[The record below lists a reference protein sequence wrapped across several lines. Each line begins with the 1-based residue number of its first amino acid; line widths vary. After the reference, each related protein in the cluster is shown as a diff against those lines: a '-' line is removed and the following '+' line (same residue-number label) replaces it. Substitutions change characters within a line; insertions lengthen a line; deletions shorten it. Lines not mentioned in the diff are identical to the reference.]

1 MGFTAIKQA
10 MNNFAPIDEVAWSD
24 FEQYLTTHSIKKGEL
39 LWKEGDVI
47 KQIIFITKGAM
58 RYYYHNHP
66 SDKEVIAQFFFE
78 NAFLTDYVS
87 FNTQEPTD
95 YYFQA
100 LEDTEYIAF
109 PRVAIYQMYDKYKVF
124 ERIGRLI
131 AEHNFISQQNAFKDQ
146 KNLTPEEKY
155 LKIVK
160 ERPKVI
166 ARIPLHMIASYLA
179 ITPEHLS
186 RIRKKISAV

>member
-1 MGFTAIKQA
+1 
-10 MNNFAPIDEVAWSD
+10 MNFFAPIDVVAWSD

-131 AEHNFISQQNAFKDQ
+131 AEYNFIHQQNAFKDQ

-186 RIRKKISAV
+186 RIRKKISAG